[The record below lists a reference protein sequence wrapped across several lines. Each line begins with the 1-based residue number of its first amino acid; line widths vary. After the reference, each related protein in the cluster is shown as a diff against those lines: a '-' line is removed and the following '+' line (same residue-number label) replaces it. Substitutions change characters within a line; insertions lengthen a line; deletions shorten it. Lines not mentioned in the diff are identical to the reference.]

1 MADSRAS
8 APPSSRLA
16 GIEGLRAFAAGA
28 IVLLH
33 AWSIPATAGLV
44 GATALLSILAQPL
57 HDGVTLFFVL
67 SGFLLWRPFARAVA
81 SGREL
86 PSVRRYARNR
96 ALRILPAYWVVLGL
110 SALVLGSVRLVPL
123 SLHPLVG
130 AVHDPAL
137 LLKDAL
143 LVQELSPGTLSS
155 GIEPAWSLS
164 VEVTFYLL
172 LPLLGLLA
180 LRLATGAASRRRRL
194 TAALAPAVLLALVGV
209 AGKLVATFVVP
220 GPEGLFRD
228 SWHSVIDRSFLTH
241 ADLFAA
247 GMLVAVLHVEHEG
260 GRFTLSPRLRAITN
274 CILVFAGPVAF
285 VWYTTMPPYL
295 SEPLT
300 ALLFAVLVAR
310 VVTQPPGVRPSAL
323 VRMLEWRPLVA
334 AGTISYSAFLWSFP
348 TTVFLVQHRLLL
360 GGHAFWLAPVD
371 YAIVA
376 SVVAALSTIT
386 YLAVE
391 RPALGLR
398 RTPRRQ
404 LAPATSSM
412 LSSEHATIRPARA
425 RS

>member
-8 APPSSRLA
+8 APSRARLP

-33 AWSIPATAGLV
+33 AWSIPATAGVV
-44 GATALLSILAQPL
+44 GTASLLSIAAQPL

-67 SGFLLWRPFARAVA
+67 SGFLLWRPFANSIAT
-81 SGREL
+81 GREL
-86 PSVRRYARNR
+86 PSIRRYARNR
-96 ALRILPAYWVVLGL
+96 ALRILPAYWVVLAL
-110 SALVLGSVRLVPL
+110 SALVLGSARLVPL

-130 AVHDPAL
+130 AIHDPGL

-164 VEVTFYLL
+164 VELTFYLL

-180 LRLATGAASRRRRL
+180 FRLASGTASRRRRL
-194 TAALAPAVLLALVGV
+194 AAALAPAVLLAIV
-209 AGKLVATFVVP
+209 AVLGKLAATYVVP

-228 SWHSVIDRSFLTH
+228 TWHSVIDRSFLTH

-260 GRFTLSPRLRAITN
+260 GRFTLSSRVRAFTN
-274 CILVFAGPVAF
+274 CVLVLAGPVAF
-285 VWYTTMPPYL
+285 IWYTTMSPYL

-310 VVTQPPGVRPSAL
+310 VVTASPGARPSAI

-334 AGTISYSAFLWSFP
+334 AGTVSYSAFLWSFP
-348 TTVFLVQHRLLL
+348 ATVFLVQHGLLL
-360 GGHAFWLAPVD
+360 HGHAFWLAPLD

-376 SVVAALSTIT
+376 TVVAGLSAAT
-386 YLAVE
+386 YVAVE

-398 RTPRRQ
+398 RTRRRQ
-404 LAPATSSM
+404 PAS
-412 LSSEHATIRPARA
+412 ATRLPPETTTVRA
-425 RS
+425 SLTP